1 MRQRY
6 DFCLLSAAK
15 IIKSCRQATR
25 DDRHARHTALNS
37 SYITRGNKNSST
49 ISRKSLGSR
58 TSSSKV

>member
-25 DDRHARHTALNS
+25 DDRHADTLH
-37 SYITRGNKNSST
+37 
-49 ISRKSLGSR
+49 
-58 TSSSKV
+58 